1 MKDKTRKIIG
11 WSVVGAVILI
21 PALVFAGLWIGAV
34 ASGTFSRWISI
45 DTGEYQIVQDASY
58 FEENNSRT
66 PIESASLQ
74 IGTEPKEGASVF
86 TYQSSNALGFGFE
99 NKTINLSFS
108 QISAKDVVIS
118 ELIVKPANA
127 PRENAVCYYMS
138 HYELKLNGQ
147 TETSMRG
154 YIQYG
159 KTEKGASIKFGI
171 GKENGPQ
178 IELSFQ
184 KVN

>member
-1 MKDKTRKIIG
+1 MQAEHSRNGYLLIQANTKLFKTL
-11 WSVVGAVILI
+11 LI
-21 PALVFAGLWIGAV
+21 SKRITAGP
-34 ASGTFSRWISI
+34 
-45 DTGEYQIVQDASY
+45 
-58 FEENNSRT
+58 

-74 IGTEPKEGASVF
+74 INTEPKEGASVF

-99 NKTINLSFS
+99 NKTIYLSFS

-127 PRENAVCYYMS
+127 PRENAVCYYTS

-184 KVN
+184 KAN